1 MKKYGAIIEARMGSQ
16 RLPGKVMMKINGKPT
31 ILLLINRLKQVEDIK
46 KIVVATT
53 VNKKDDVLCNFLKI
67 NKIKFYRGSEED
79 VLQRVVNAA
88 SIYKIKNIVQVTGDC
103 PLVDPS
109 IVSQVIRTFDH
120 NNFDYVT
127 NSNIRTYPDGMDV
140 AVFSA
145 KNLKKISN
153 TTKNSHDR
161 EHVTLYFRRKNN
173 NFSICNIMA
182 PYNLHYPDLGLTL
195 DEIKDFIL
203 IKKIFK
209 KFKKNQN
216 TFSCLEVINFLKKN
230 PELLKINRTVLRKSL
245 PI

>member
-1 MKKYGAIIEARMGSQ
+1 MKFSIIIQARLGSC
-16 RLPGKVMMKINGKPT
+16 RFPGKVLKYYKNYS
-31 ILLLINRLKQVEDIK
+31 ILDILIKRIK
-46 KIVVATT
+46 KS
-53 VNKKDDVLCNFLKI
+53 KLI
-67 NKIKFYRGSEED
+67 NKIIIATTNKKKDQKIINYCKENKILFFRGSEND
-79 VLQRVVNAA
+79 VLKRYYDAATKYNAD
-88 SIYKIKNIVQVTGDC
+88 IIVRITGDC
-103 PLVDPS
+103 PLIDPS
-109 IVSQVIRTFDH
+109 IVSQVIRTFGH

-173 NFSICNIMA
+173 NYSICNIMA

-216 TFSCLEVINFLKKN
+216 TFSCLEVVNFLKKN